1 MVFKIKSPH
10 EKYKSEQSKD
20 RPLQKEGRSG
30 AMLCLPVTPAV
41 CFVVMVEPENSVYNS
56 MIKKGLTISMKF
68 NKNI

>member
-41 CFVVMVEPENSVYNS
+41 ICRNGGKRKIPY
-56 MIKKGLTISMKF
+56 TIR
-68 NKNI
+68 

>member
-41 CFVVMVEPENSVYNS
+41 CFVVMVENGKFHS
-56 MIKKGLTISMKF
+56 MIKYGLTISMKF
-68 NKNI
+68 NTNI

>member
-30 AMLCLPVTPAV
+30 AMPCLPVTPAV
-41 CFVVMVEPENSVYNS
+41 CFVVMVET
-56 MIKKGLTISMKF
+56 GKF
-68 NKNI
+68 RIQFDD

>member
-41 CFVVMVEPENSVYNS
+41 CFVAMVENGKFRIQFDDSVWPN
-56 MIKKGLTISMKF
+56 
-68 NKNI
+68 NKHEI

>member
-30 AMLCLPVTPAV
+30 DMLCLPVTPAV
-41 CFVVMVEPENSVYNS
+41 CVDVIGENGK
-56 MIKKGLTISMKF
+56 IRR
-68 NKNI
+68 

>member
-30 AMLCLPVTPAV
+30 AMLWLPVTPAV
-41 CFVVMVEPENSVYNS
+41 CFVVMVEN
-56 MIKKGLTISMKF
+56 GKF
-68 NKNI
+68 RIQFDD